1 MARKV
6 YLISAAIFL
15 SFPPRYVFF
24 FFSNFI
30 SSFFVFTSDINDLTN
45 EPIMSRVY
53 LEVDIEVEVDTSHI
67 LSFLEFS

>member
-1 MARKV
+1 MARRV

-24 FFSNFI
+24 FSNFI
-30 SSFFVFTSDINDLTN
+30 LSFFVFTSDISDLTN

>member
-1 MARKV
+1 MC
-6 YLISAAIFL
+6 
-15 SFPPRYVFF
+15 F

-30 SSFFVFTSDINDLTN
+30 LSFFVFTSDISDLTN

-53 LEVDIEVEVDTSHI
+53 FEVDIEVEVDTSHI

>member
-6 YLISAAIFL
+6 YLISAATFL

-24 FFSNFI
+24 VSNFI
-30 SSFFVFTSDINDLTN
+30 LSFFVFTSDISDLTN

-53 LEVDIEVEVDTSHI
+53 LQVDIEVEVDISHI

>member
-6 YLISAAIFL
+6 YLISAATFL

-24 FFSNFI
+24 FFEFYI
-30 SSFFVFTSDINDLTN
+30 IFFVFKSDISDLTN

-53 LEVDIEVEVDTSHI
+53 LQVDIEVEVDTSHI
-67 LSFLEFS
+67 LSSLEFS

>member
-1 MARKV
+1 MC
-6 YLISAAIFL
+6 
-15 SFPPRYVFF
+15 FF
-24 FFSNFI
+24 FANFI
-30 SSFFVFTSDINDLTN
+30 LSFFVFTSDISDLTN